1 VVAAIAELASHAL
14 GDCRSALTAA
24 NDRYL
29 LALASVENIT
39 SLGELTARLCRPTA
53 LLTVSS
59 VSTRQLTK
67 LAA

>member
-14 GDCRSALTAA
+14 GDCRSAPAHGSLTAA

-59 VSTRQLTK
+59 VRPSS
-67 LAA
+67 